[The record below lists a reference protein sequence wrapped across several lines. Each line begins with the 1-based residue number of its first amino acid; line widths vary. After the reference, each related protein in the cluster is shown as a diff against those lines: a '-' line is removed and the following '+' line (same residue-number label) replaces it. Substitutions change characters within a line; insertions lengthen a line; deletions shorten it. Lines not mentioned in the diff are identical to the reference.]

1 MGPHQ
6 ATRSRPKGLT
16 LGILGLGGIGS
27 AVAKR
32 AAPFGLKLQYHNQS
46 PARASAMSR
55 LNLGNDE
62 PKYDTALDWEEGNR
76 YDERKHIIINTARG
90 PIIDESALVQGLE
103 RGKIWSVGLDVFE
116 QEPEIHPG
124 LMKNENAILL
134 PHIGTATID
143 TRKCM
148 EVTMLDN
155 VKNGLFHKQLLTPV
169 PEHAQAAR

>member
-1 MGPHQ
+1 
-6 ATRSRPKGLT
+6 
-16 LGILGLGGIGS
+16 
-27 AVAKR
+27 
-32 AAPFGLKLQYHNQS
+32 
-46 PARASAMSR
+46 MSR

-62 PKYDTALDWEEGNR
+62 PKYVTFEELLRTSDIISVHVPLSDRTRHLIGKKEIDMMKENI
-76 YDERKHIIINTARG
+76 IIINTARG
-90 PIIDESALVQGLE
+90 PSST
-103 RGKIWSVGLDVFE
+103 R
-116 QEPEIHPG
+116 EPEIHPG